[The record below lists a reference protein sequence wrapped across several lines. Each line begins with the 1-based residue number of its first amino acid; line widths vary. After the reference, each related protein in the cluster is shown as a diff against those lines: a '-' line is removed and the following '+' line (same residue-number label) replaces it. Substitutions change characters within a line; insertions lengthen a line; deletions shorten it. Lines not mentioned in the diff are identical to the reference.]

1 MTAAAPCPRL
11 QEGPARRSRVAKPL
25 KGNCSF
31 PERIF
36 ARQLAQKGEPGQSRN
51 LANTEMPQTGGGGEA
66 EPQPHSW
73 CGTGCPGGGRTAQLE
88 EFALKERFSP
98 ARTEMS
104 FAGVVQHVMEMW
116 EMWCP
121 HSQSLQRENFSRRCN
136 QPPTSSGLRGLMELD
151 VLQTKE
157 S

>member
-1 MTAAAPCPRL
+1 MTAAAPCPHL

-66 EPQPHSW
+66 EPQPLSL
-73 CGTGCPGGGRTAQLE
+73 CRTGCPGGGRTAQLE
-88 EFALKERFSP
+88 QFALKERFSP
-98 ARTEMS
+98 ARTELS

-121 HSQSLQRENFSRRCN
+121 HSHCRGRTSAGDEISH
-136 QPPTSSGLRGLMELD
+136 PPAQGSGG
-151 VLQTKE
+151 
-157 S
+157 